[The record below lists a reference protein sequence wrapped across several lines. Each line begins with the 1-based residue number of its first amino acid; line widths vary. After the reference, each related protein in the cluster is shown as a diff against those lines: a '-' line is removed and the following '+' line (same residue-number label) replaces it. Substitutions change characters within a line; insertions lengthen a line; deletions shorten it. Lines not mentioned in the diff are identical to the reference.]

1 MCARVC
7 ARESRDELASPR
19 QEKNRRKALRG
30 AASGCGGETIRRS
43 ACSFLFFRT
52 FLSLHGWRRRI
63 FLSAWHTWHRKG
75 TNSFVK
81 TRGSPAEDEISAGQN
96 TTVLQDCLSSL
107 FMHLPTSV
115 TTSVRQDGMPTC
127 GKPNLCVAL
136 WHHST
141 FHHTR
146 LPTPTTS

>member
-1 MCARVC
+1 MCVRARVC

-30 AASGCGGETIRRS
+30 AASGCGGGDNKEV
-43 ACSFLFFRT
+43 CLFFPFFRT

-81 TRGSPAEDEISAGQN
+81 THTAPQSRMRSQRE
-96 TTVLQDCLSSL
+96 
-107 FMHLPTSV
+107 
-115 TTSVRQDGMPTC
+115 R
-127 GKPNLCVAL
+127 
-136 WHHST
+136 
-141 FHHTR
+141 TR
-146 LPTPTTS
+146 LSFRMLVVLIYAPAHLCNYKCEAGWNAHLWKT